1 MTIPEQGNVFLKM
14 KLLAK
19 TEYLSFIGCVIHNSL
34 KYGGE
39 KNEKI
44 QY

>member
-1 MTIPEQGNVFLKM
+1 MTIPEEGNVSFLM